1 MFPEVSIETMIMLPQ
16 RKKRKEHLQAM
27 KRDRHNRQEGVR
39 FLRSSRRLQ
48 TDISSSFLTRSSFL
62 QNLSENDKHESQF
75 SSSQTMSASMKSKS
89 PVIATEDA
97 STQDDSMIP
106 SSRPTFFSSQFP
118 SSVPSPMHTVASPTF
133 LPSYI
138 PTYLPSNAPTG
149 NPSSKPIDTTNS
161 NTVDSSSVPS
171 SFPSS
176 EPTTNAGHESVGQ
189 TSTSKDN
196 SNGLQLNIAFIV
208 VTVIAVVTVL
218 VFLMRKRLCS
228 LYPSHEPIS
237 HQEDIELLVTHD
249 LMYGS
254 SRQIDKPNSKKE
266 KC

>member
-1 MFPEVSIETMIMLPQ
+1 MIMIPL
-16 RKKRKEHLQAM
+16 RKKRKEQLQAM
-27 KRDRHNRQEGVR
+27 KRNRHNRQEGVR

-48 TDISSSFLTRSSFL
+48 TDISTSFLTRSSFL
-62 QNLSENDKHESQF
+62 QNLSEIDKHESQL
-75 SSSQTMSASMKSKS
+75 SSSQTMSASMKSKP
-89 PVIATEDA
+89 PVIAAEDA

-106 SSRPTFFSSQFP
+106 SSRPTFFSSPFP
-118 SSVPSPMHTVASPTF
+118 SSVPSPMHSVASPTF
-133 LPSYI
+133 LPSYF

-171 SFPSS
+171 SFPTS

-189 TSTSKDN
+189 TSTSKHN
-196 SNGLQLNIAFIV
+196 SNGLLQLNIAFIV

-228 LYPSHEPIS
+228 LYPSHEPVS

-254 SRQIDKPNSKKE
+254 SRQIDKSNGKKE